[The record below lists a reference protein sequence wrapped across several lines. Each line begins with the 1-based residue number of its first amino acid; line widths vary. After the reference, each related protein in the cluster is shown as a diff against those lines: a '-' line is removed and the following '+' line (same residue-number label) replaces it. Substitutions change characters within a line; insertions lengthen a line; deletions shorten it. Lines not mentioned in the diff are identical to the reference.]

1 MTAPPN
7 KRRRTKAIG
16 PDSAVFSKAKTHKTI
31 TTVNRS
37 GIVVEKDVLVPL
49 IPFKQPLD
57 IPTASSSNIG
67 SSNITNDGPG
77 YADDPGPMFNE
88 MDEDLPN
95 RNKSN
100 VCNIKFV

>member
-49 IPFKQPLD
+49 VSFKQPLE

-67 SSNITNDGPG
+67 SSDIPNNG
-77 YADDPGPMFNE
+77 YADDRMFNE
-88 MDEDLPN
+88 MDDDLPN
-95 RNKSN
+95 RNKSK
-100 VCNIKFV
+100 VCIIKFL